1 MKTKQEQLDNLNKYW
16 QENCECKLKETA
28 TQAVFGNG
36 NAESDI
42 VFIGEAP
49 GKNEDLKGIP
59 FVGAAGKFLDE
70 MLLGIGKKREDIYIT
85 NIIKYRPPNNRDPE
99 PEEKKAC
106 NEWLINE
113 IKIISPKLIVF
124 LGRHSMGRFFPTEK
138 ISDLHGKLSIK
149 TTKELGRQAFM
160 PLYHPAAALYNGGM
174 RETLIRDFKKI
185 AKALEKINQETSC

>member
-1 MKTKQEQLDNLNKYW
+1 MTKQEKLNKLNKYW
-16 QENCECKLKETA
+16 ETNCQCELKKTA

-70 MLLGIGKKREDIYIT
+70 MLSGIGKKREDIYIT
-85 NIIKYRPPNNRDPE
+85 NIVKYRPPNNRDPE
-99 PEEKKAC
+99 PKEKEAC

-113 IKIISPKLIVF
+113 LKIISPKLIVF
-124 LGRHSMGRFFPTEK
+124 LGRHSMTRFFPTEK
-138 ISDLHGKLSIK
+138 ISDLHGKLLIK
-149 TTKELGRQAFM
+149 STSEFGKQAFL
-160 PLYHPAAALYNGGM
+160 PLYHPAAALYNGSM
-174 RETLIRDFKKI
+174 REILISDFKKI
-185 AKALEKINQETSC
+185 PKALQKIG